1 MNLKVLIVDDDQNL
15 LDSMRRGLCRRYD
28 LSVANGPEEALK
40 AIKERGPFA
49 VVISDLRMPGMDGIS
64 FLEKV
69 KELDPLTVR
78 MMLTGHG
85 DLDAAMAAVNEG
97 SVFRFMTKPCAAE
110 TLIRA
115 LDAGIAQYKLVIAE
129 KELLR
134 GTLRGCIKVL
144 VDILNLVSP
153 EAFSRG
159 ERVKRLLMACA
170 KRLGLT
176 NTLKL
181 ELAGMLSQIGMVA
194 VPQDIIFKR
203 FRGEQLSP
211 EEAQIYRM
219 HATVATTLLSQIP
232 RMNEVGEIISNQLD
246 CFVNLDRSKLPEG
259 AVLLNLCLEFDDLD
273 QLGIEKDI
281 AVQSMR
287 DKWAAEFP
295 VMFRGFEEAVF
306 SDDGFVPRLIPFKEV
321 QAGMI
326 LRQDIFDDTKLLIM
340 AKGQEITEIA
350 LLRISK
356 MRESFKLPN
365 KLNVLVPLNRD

>member
-1 MNLKVLIVDDDQNL
+1 MNMKILIVDDDKNL
-15 LDSMRRGLCRRYD
+15 LDSMRRGLCRRYNIV
-28 LSVANGPEEALK
+28 VAGGPEEGLK
-40 AIKERGPFA
+40 AVKEQGPFA
-49 VVISDLRMPGMDGIS
+49 VAISDLRMPGMDGVR

-69 KELDPLTVR
+69 RELESTTVR

-97 SVFRFMTKPCAAE
+97 SVFRFMTKPCPAE
-110 TLIRA
+110 ILIRA
-115 LDAGIAQYKLVIAE
+115 LDAGIAQYKLITAE

-159 ERVKRLLMACA
+159 ERVKRLLMAFS
-170 KRLGLT
+170 KRVGLT

-194 VPQDIIFKR
+194 VPQEIIFKR
-203 FRGEQLSP
+203 FRGEQLTP

-232 RMNEVGEIISNQLD
+232 RMNDVGEIIGNQLD
-246 CFVNLDRSKLPEG
+246 CFAHLDIAKLPEG
-259 AVLLNLCLEFDDLD
+259 AVLLNLCLEYDDLD
-273 QLGIEKDI
+273 LLGVDKEAAIE
-281 AVQSMR
+281 SMR
-287 DKWAAEFP
+287 DKWAEAYPAVFKS
-295 VMFRGFEEAVF
+295 FEETVF
-306 SDDGFVPRLIPFKEV
+306 SDDGFVPRLLPFKEV
-321 QAGMI
+321 HAGMI
-326 LRQDIFDDTKLLIM
+326 LRQDIFDDNNLLIM

-356 MRESFKLPN
+356 MRESFKLPE
-365 KLNVLVPLNRD
+365 KLNVLVPLQAA

>member
-1 MNLKVLIVDDDQNL
+1 MNMKILIVDDDTNL
-15 LDSMRRGLCRRYD
+15 LDSMRRGLCRRYN
-28 LSVANGPEEALK
+28 LVVA
-40 AIKERGPFA
+40 RGPDEGLRAVKEEGPFS
-49 VVISDLRMPGMDGIS
+49 VVISDLRMPGMDGVR
-64 FLEKV
+64 FLERV
-69 KELDPLTVR
+69 RELEPTTVR

-97 SVFRFMTKPCAAE
+97 SVFRFMTKPCSAE

-115 LDAGIAQYKLVIAE
+115 LDAGIAQHKLVIAE

-159 ERVKRLLMACA
+159 ERVKRLLMAFA

-194 VPQDIIFKR
+194 VPQEIIFKR
-203 FRGEQLSP
+203 FRGELLTQ
-211 EEAQIYRM
+211 EESQIYRM

-232 RMNEVGEIISNQLD
+232 RMNDVGEIIGNQLD
-246 CFVNLDRSKLPEG
+246 CFTNLEIAKLPEG
-259 AVLLNLCLEFDDLD
+259 AVLLNLCLEYDDLD
-273 QLGIEKDI
+273 LLGMDKETAIE
-281 AVQSMR
+281 SMR
-287 DKWAAEFP
+287 DKWAAKYP
-295 VMFRGFEEAVF
+295 VAFKGFEETVF
-306 SDDGFVPRLIPFKEV
+306 SDDGFIPRLLPFKEV
-321 QAGMI
+321 HAGMI
-326 LRQDIFDDTKLLIM
+326 LRQDIFDENNLLIM

-356 MRESFKLPN
+356 MRESFKLPE
-365 KLNVLVPLNRD
+365 KLNVLVPL

>member
-1 MNLKVLIVDDDQNL
+1 MNTKILIVDDDTNL
-15 LDSMRRGLCRRYD
+15 LDSMRRGLCRRYTIV
-28 LSVANGPEEALK
+28 VATGPDKGLK
-40 AIKERGPFA
+40 AVKEQGPFA
-49 VVISDLRMPGMDGIS
+49 AVISDLRMPGMDGVR

-69 KELDPLTVR
+69 RELEPTTVR

-85 DLDAAMAAVNEG
+85 DLDAAMTAVNEG
-97 SVFRFMTKPCAAE
+97 SVFRFMTKPCPVE

-115 LDAGIAQYKLVIAE
+115 LDAGIAQHKLVTAE

-203 FRGEQLSP
+203 FRGEQLTP

-232 RMNEVGEIISNQLD
+232 RMNDVGEIIGNQLD
-246 CFVNLDRSKLPEG
+246 CFANVEIAILPEG
-259 AVLLNLCLEFDDLD
+259 AVLLNLCLEYDDLD
-273 QLGIEKDI
+273 LLGVDKEAAIE
-281 AVQSMR
+281 SLR
-287 DKWAAEFP
+287 DKWAAVFP
-295 VMFRGFEEAVF
+295 ALFKSFEETVF
-306 SDDGFVPRLIPFKEV
+306 CDDGFIPRLIAFKEV
-321 QAGMI
+321 HAGMI
-326 LRQDIFDDTKLLIM
+326 LRQDIFDDSNLLIM

-356 MRESFKLPN
+356 MRESFKLPE
-365 KLNVLVPLNRD
+365 KLNVLVPLQTT